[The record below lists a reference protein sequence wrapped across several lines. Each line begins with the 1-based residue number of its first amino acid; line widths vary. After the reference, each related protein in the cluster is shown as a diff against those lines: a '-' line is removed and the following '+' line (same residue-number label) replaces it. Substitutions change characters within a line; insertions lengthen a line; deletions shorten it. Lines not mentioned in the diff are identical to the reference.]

1 MISMAYDRR
10 RETACFV
17 RRKMAFVFAAS
28 SPLMIQNEIA
38 TRTPAASGLVRRKFG
53 SRRVVKDEAVG
64 RLGNGAA
71 SR

>member
-53 SRRVVKDEAVG
+53 SRRVKDEAVG